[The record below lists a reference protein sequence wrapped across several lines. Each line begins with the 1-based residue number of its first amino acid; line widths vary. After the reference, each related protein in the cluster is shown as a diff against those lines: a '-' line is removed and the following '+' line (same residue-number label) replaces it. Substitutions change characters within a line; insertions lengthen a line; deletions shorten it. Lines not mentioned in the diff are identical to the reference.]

1 MEINREGVCKEYKQ
15 GHYYLTHTEW
25 NDGHC
30 EIEVHRCVP
39 ELLFHTCDPNQLDE
53 AKELFKSLEHKH
65 PSEYKLITDGE
76 NCKIIPHNK

>member
-1 MEINREGVCKEYKQ
+1 MKANREGKCTEYKK

-39 ELLFHTCDPNQLDE
+39 ELLFHTCDPKQLDE
-53 AKELFKSLEHKH
+53 AKELFEKLEHKH
-65 PSEYKLITDGE
+65 PSEYK
-76 NCKIIPHNK
+76 IPVE

>member
-1 MEINREGVCKEYKQ
+1 MKANRTGKCTEYKQ

-25 NDGHC
+25 EDGHC

-53 AKELFKSLEHKH
+53 AKELFQKLERKH
-65 PSEYKLITDGE
+65 PSEYKLLVSDE
-76 NCKIIPHNK
+76 LNKQ